1 MSPPFLPEFLQH
13 YVLDNIKSLS
23 DINDIKVEVE
33 DYSPNT
39 KEIQT
44 TNNVEENLITH
55 SNQSSLG
62 GRNLRKPEGT
72 VLKIYL

>member
-55 SNQSSLG
+55 PNQSSLV

>member
-1 MSPPFLPEFLQH
+1 MSPPFLPEFLQP

-62 GRNLRKPEGT
+62 GRNLMKPEGT